1 MSHRLER
8 QEPAAGAVLAAHGM
22 HAGYPGQPNV
32 LDCVQV
38 AITAGQRLA
47 VLGPNG
53 TGKTTLL
60 RCLSGAHK
68 PSAGQVLFD
77 DAALRHSRARLNA
90 HRQQVQLVLQDPDDQ
105 LFSADVRRDVSFGPM
120 NLGLSESEVRA
131 RVDESLDLLGIA
143 ALADR
148 PVHHLS
154 YGQRKRVA
162 IAGATAM
169 RPRVLLLDEPTAGLD
184 AHGHALLLAALDR
197 LEAAGTTVVLS
208 THDVDLAWRW
218 ADEVALVTNGQVRQ
232 EPMAKVLSD
241 TAALSGASMA
251 TPWPVA
257 LMHQMGCSIDPA
269 APPRTAADV
278 AAVLNSRR
286 SRGL

>member
-1 MSHRLER
+1 M
-8 QEPAAGAVLAAHGM
+8 LAAHGL
-22 HAGYPGQPNV
+22 HAGYAGQPNV

-38 AITAGQRLA
+38 SVVTGQRLA
-47 VLGPNG
+47 ILGPNG

-60 RCLSGAHK
+60 RCLSGAHE
-68 PSAGQVLFD
+68 PSSGEVLLD
-77 DAALRHSRARLNA
+77 DVPLAQNRKGLTK

-120 NLGLSESEVRA
+120 NLGLPAEEVRG
-131 RVDESLDLLGIA
+131 RVGESLELLGIT

-184 AHGHALLLAALDR
+184 ASGCALLLAALDR

-218 ADEVALVTNGQVRQ
+218 ADEVALVTDGQVRQ

-241 TAALSGASMA
+241 TAALAAASLA

-257 LMHQMGCSIDPA
+257 LLDQMGRPIDVMY
-269 APPRTAADV
+269 PPRTTADV
-278 AAVLNSRR
+278 AAILGHSL
-286 SRGL
+286 G

>member
-1 MSHRLER
+1 M
-8 QEPAAGAVLAAHGM
+8 LAAHGL
-22 HAGYPGQPNV
+22 HAGYAGQPNV

-38 AITAGQRLA
+38 SVVTGQRLA
-47 VLGPNG
+47 ILGPNG

-60 RCLSGAHK
+60 RCLSGAHE
-68 PSAGQVLFD
+68 PSSGEVLLD
-77 DAALRHSRARLNA
+77 DEPLVQNRKGLTK

-120 NLGLSESEVRA
+120 NLGLPADEVRS
-131 RVDESLDLLGIA
+131 RVDESLELLGIT
-143 ALADR
+143 ALAAR

-184 AHGHALLLAALDR
+184 ASGCALLLAALDR
-197 LEAAGTTVVLS
+197 LEAGGTTVVLS

-218 ADEVALVTNGQVRQ
+218 ADEVALVTDGQVRQ
-232 EPMAKVLSD
+232 EPMAKVLGD
-241 TAALSGASMA
+241 TAALTAASLA

-257 LMHQMGCSIDPA
+257 LLHQMGRPIDVMF
-269 APPRTAADV
+269 PPRTTIDV
-278 AAVLNSRR
+278 AAVLAHS
-286 SRGL
+286 SS

>member
-8 QEPAAGAVLAAHGM
+8 HEPAPGAVLAAHGM
-22 HAGYPGQPNV
+22 HAGYPGQANV

-38 AITAGQRLA
+38 AITAGQRFA

-60 RCLSGAHK
+60 RCLSGAHT
-68 PSAGQVLFD
+68 PASGQVLLD
-77 DAALRHSRARLNA
+77 GIPLVQNRKGLTK

-120 NLGLSESEVRA
+120 NLGLPADEVRS
-131 RVDESLDLLGIA
+131 RVDESLELLGIT

-184 AHGHALLLAALDR
+184 DRGCALLLEALRR
-197 LEAAGTTVVLS
+197 LEGAGTTVAVS

-218 ADEVALVTNGQVRQ
+218 ADEVALVTDGQVRQ

-241 TAALSGASMA
+241 TAALAAASLA

-257 LMHQMGCSIDPA
+257 LMHQMGRTIDVMS
-269 APPRTAADV
+269 PPRTTAEV
-278 AAVLNSRR
+278 AAALS
-286 SRGL
+286 

>member
-1 MSHRLER
+1 MSHRRER
-8 QEPAAGAVLAAHGM
+8 QEPRSGAVLAASGL
-22 HAGYPGQPNV
+22 HAGYAGQPDV

-38 AITAGQRLA
+38 SVMTGRRLA
-47 VLGPNG
+47 ILGPNG

-60 RCLSGAHK
+60 RCLSGAHE
-68 PSAGQVLFD
+68 PSSGEVLLD
-77 DAALRHSRARLNA
+77 EVPVAQNRRGLTK

-120 NLGLSESEVRA
+120 NLGLPAEEVRS
-131 RVDESLDLLGIA
+131 RVDESLELLGIS

-184 AHGHALLLAALDR
+184 ASGCALLLAALDR

-218 ADEVALVTNGQVRQ
+218 ADEVALVTDGQVRQ

-241 TAALSGASMA
+241 TTALASACLA

-257 LMHQMGCSIDPA
+257 LLQQLGRTVDLMS
-269 APPRTAADV
+269 PPRTISEV
-278 AAVLNSRR
+278 AATLDRPF
-286 SRGL
+286 G